1 VFLYICRVIK
11 KDMANHDP
19 NHSSKQRTI
28 LWVIS
33 PVAVAL
39 SLLLT
44 YRNHQAPQL
53 REELSGKLDVKKSV
67 IVQKTTHPSVQ
78 DTMVVHPAVDPAAH

>member
-1 VFLYICRVIK
+1 
-11 KDMANHDP
+11 MANHDP

-28 LWVIS
+28 LWIIA

-44 YRNHQAPQL
+44 NLNYNVPPQ
-53 REELSGKLDVKKSV
+53 REELDGKLDVVKSA
-67 IVQKTTHPSVQ
+67 
-78 DTMVVHPAVDPAAH
+78 PAPKVEAPAATEAANTQPSAESAAH